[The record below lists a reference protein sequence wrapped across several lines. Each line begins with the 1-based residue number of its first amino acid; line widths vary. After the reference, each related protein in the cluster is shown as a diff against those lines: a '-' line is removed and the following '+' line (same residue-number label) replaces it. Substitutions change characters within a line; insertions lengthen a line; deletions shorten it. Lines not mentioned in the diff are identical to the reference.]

1 LAKAADRAYWVI
13 REYIATGELAQG
25 THLKEEALA
34 EAIGVSRTPVREAI
48 HRLAT
53 EGVVI
58 FKPNQGAFV
67 TTWTRQRLLDY
78 FEMRQELEA
87 LSARQAASP
96 EAQVDLDRLRG
107 LDADMTRMLVNPAD
121 PDRSVLAKL
130 NREFHEA
137 IVAGCRNEVFSAL
150 TLQVTSPPLL
160 RPAFNRFSRETLQ
173 RMFIHHAELIAAIA
187 AQDPAWADAVMRAH
201 VLAARRAFLDAPDLL
216 VDAPPAT
223 SESAPKA
230 ARAGGN
236 GVARKGGNGAA
247 RKGGVPGRA

>member
-1 LAKAADRAYWVI
+1 MI

-34 EAIGVSRTPVREAI
+34 ETIGVSRTPVREAI

-87 LSARQAASP
+87 LSARQAASS
-96 EAQVDLDRLRG
+96 EAEVDLDRLRA
-107 LDADMTRMLVNPAD
+107 LDADMTRILDAD
-121 PDRSVLAKL
+121 DPNRSVLANL
-130 NREFHEA
+130 NREFHQV
-137 IVAGCRNEVFSAL
+137 IVAGCRNEVFRAL

-160 RPAFNRFSRETLQ
+160 RPTFNRFSRETLL

-223 SESAPKA
+223 SEKA
-230 ARAGGN
+230 SKSGRASGN
-236 GVARKGGNGAA
+236 GIARKVVAQG
-247 RKGGVPGRA
+247 PG